1 MMKHIT
7 IIGAGWLGLP
17 LTHHLS
23 DSCRV
28 FASKTTPAGA
38 DALKLEGIRSF
49 CFHFEHS
56 ESPLSDKLI
65 AQQAEVVIGC
75 FPPGFRQNK
84 QDEYA
89 HYWSCLVEQC
99 KIAQV
104 KKLVMISTTG
114 VYPNHPGVMTEQDA
128 SLTLAQDNADF
139 STSARVLL
147 TAEQHV
153 IDSGLDYAILRFSG
167 LIGPKR
173 HPARFVPK
181 LKQVSSR
188 APANILHLDDAIG
201 SVRYILE
208 QELSGIF
215 NVTTP
220 ETVSKAEFYQAALD
234 TVSSE
239 AALPPIVAQEDKQ
252 ISSDKLCR
260 CGYSFHYQHTL
271 DALRYL

>member
-1 MMKHIT
+1 MTKHIT

-17 LTHHLS
+17 LSHHLS

-49 CFHFEHS
+49 CFDFEQS
-56 ESPLSDKLI
+56 EHPLAETLT
-65 AQQAEVVIGC
+65 AQNAEIVIGC

-89 HYWSCLVEQC
+89 HYWRYLVEQC

-114 VYPNHPGVMTEQDA
+114 VYPSHPGIMTEQDA
-128 SLTLAQDNADF
+128 SLMLAQANADF
-139 STSARVLL
+139 SESARILL

-153 IDSGLDYAILRFSG
+153 IDSGLDYTILRFSG

-181 LKQVSSR
+181 LKQVSSL
-188 APANILHLDDAIG
+188 APANMLHLDDAIG
-201 SVRYILE
+201 CIRYILE

-220 ETVSKAEFYQAALD
+220 QTVSKAEFYQAALD
-234 TVSSE
+234 SVSSE
-239 AALPPIVAQEDKQ
+239 ADLPPVVAQEDKRV
-252 ISSDKLCR
+252 SSDKLCH
-260 CGYSFHYQHTL
+260 CGYQFHYQNTL
-271 DALRYL
+271 DTLRYL

>member
-1 MMKHIT
+1 MKRVT

-17 LTHHLS
+17 LTQHLS

-28 FASKTTPAGA
+28 FASKTTPEGA
-38 DALKLEGIRSF
+38 DSLRLQGIRSF
-49 CFHFEHS
+49 CFHFEQP
-56 ESPLSDKLI
+56 EQPLSETLT
-65 AQQAEVVIGC
+65 AQNTEIVIGC
-75 FPPGFRQNK
+75 FPPGFRQHK

-89 HYWSCLVEQC
+89 HYWNYLVEQC
-99 KIAQV
+99 QIAGV
-104 KKLVMISTTG
+104 EKLVMISTTG
-114 VYPNHPGVMTEQDA
+114 VYPNHSGIMTEQDA
-128 SLTLAQDNADF
+128 SLEQAQGNPDF
-139 STSARVLL
+139 SASAKVLL

-181 LKQVSSR
+181 LKQVSYL

-201 SVRYILE
+201 SIRYVLE
-208 QELSGIF
+208 KELSGVF

-220 ETVSKAEFYQAALD
+220 ETVSKAEFYQAALNV
-234 TVSSE
+234 VSSE
-239 AALPPIVAQEDKQ
+239 ADLPPVVAQEDKQ

-260 CGYSFHYQHTL
+260 CGYVFHYQHTL
-271 DALRYL
+271 DALRCL